1 MHSQQIRSTFLDFF
15 TARGH
20 ELVRSSPLVP
30 DDPTLLLANAGMNQF
45 KPYYL
50 GESPAPYP
58 RAVSVQKCA
67 RTSDIE
73 NVGRTA
79 RHGTFFEMLGNFSF
93 GDYFKQET
101 IAYAYELVTRDFG
114 LDPERLWATVYLDDD
129 ESIRCW
135 EKVGIP
141 TSRIQRLGKED
152 NFWSMGVPGPCGPNS
167 ELYYDRGPAFGRDG
181 GPAVND
187 ERYMEIW
194 NLVFMQFGRGEGEGK
209 TDYPILGELPM
220 KGIDTGM
227 GLERLALLLQDVENV
242 CQTDLLAP
250 TLHTVQ
256 ELAGR
261 GYPGSGAEKVS
272 FQVVTEHA
280 RAMSFLIADGVLPG
294 NEGRGY
300 VLRRLMRRAVRHGR
314 LLGIDGPVLPAVTG
328 SVIANLGTA
337 WPELAEQADL
347 IEQITRAEEESFG
360 RTLRQGAKLLDAAV
374 RRAKEENSGT
384 LSGETAFELHDTFG
398 FPVELTLESA
408 HDAGLAVDE
417 DRFKALLAAQQQRA
431 KSGGK
436 AKTAA
441 ALRRQEAY
449 RELVARHGRT
459 EFLGYERTTAEGT
472 VLAVLDEGSPVA
484 AASAGQQIELIL
496 DATPFYAERGG
507 QVGDTGELRTADGTV
522 LEITDTRNGLP
533 GFHVHTARVVEG
545 EIRSGQTVEAAV
557 DAVRRS
563 SVARS
568 HSATHV
574 LHAVVR
580 EVLGKHA
587 VQHGSLVDDGRLRF
601 DFVHFSA
608 LSQSQLEE
616 IEARVNQRVLA
627 DPEVRVWH
635 ADRAEAERAGALAL
649 FGEKYEDTVRI
660 VDIGDFSR
668 ELCGG
673 THVAHGAQVG
683 AVRLAGDVSVGAN
696 LRRIEAW
703 TGFEALAS
711 ADRERQLLRELAGL
725 LGSRPEDAVGAL
737 RKRLEL
743 LARAQGEVE
752 RMRGAELTA
761 LAAGLAEKADAVPG
775 GLLVATRV
783 EGVTAQELRQLAS
796 TAAVRIASGAGI
808 VVLGTAHEGKA
819 MLASAVGARLRERGI
834 EAREVLSEAAA
845 VIGGGAGGK
854 GALASAGGRH
864 ADRLGDALSLARAA
878 AATVLGR
885 STR

>member
-15 TARGH
+15 TGRDH
-20 ELVRSSPLVP
+20 QLVRSSPLVP

-50 GESPAPYP
+50 GETPAPFP

-73 NVGRTA
+73 NVGRTS

-93 GDYFKQET
+93 GDYFKADT
-101 IAYAYELVTRDFG
+101 IAYAYELVTKGYG

-135 EKVGIP
+135 ERIGIP
-141 TSRIQRLGKED
+141 SSRIQRLGKED

-167 ELYYDRGPAFGRDG
+167 ELYYDRGPEFGAEG

-194 NLVFMQFGRGEGEGK
+194 NLVFMQFGRGEGDGK

-227 GLERLALLLQDVENV
+227 GLERLAVILQGVDNV

-256 ELAGR
+256 ELASR
-261 GYPGSGAEKVS
+261 AYPGSGAEKVS

-280 RAMSFLIADGVLPG
+280 RAMAFLIADGVLPS

-300 VLRRLMRRAVRHGR
+300 ILRRLMRRAVRHGR
-314 LLGIDGPVLPAVTG
+314 LLGIDGPLLPAVTG
-328 SVIANLGTA
+328 SVVANLGPA
-337 WPELAEQADL
+337 WPELTEQAGL
-347 IEQITRAEEESFG
+347 IEQVVRAEEESFG

-374 RRAKEENSGT
+374 RRAEEEKTGT

-398 FPVELTLESA
+398 FPVELTLEAA

-417 DRFKALLAAQQQRA
+417 DRFAALLAAQQQRA

-436 AKTAA
+436 TRTAA
-441 ALRRQEAY
+441 ALRRMDAY
-449 RELVARHGRT
+449 RELSARHGRT
-459 EFLGYERTTAEGT
+459 DFVGYERLTAETT
-472 VLAVLDEGSPVA
+472 VLGLLDG
-484 AASAGQQIELIL
+484 GQQIEAAGEGAEVELVL
-496 DATPFYAERGG
+496 GRTPFYAEGGG
-507 QVGDTGELRTADGTV
+507 QVGDTGSLRTAGGAV
-522 LEITDTRNGLP
+522 LEITDTRRGLP
-533 GFHVHTARVVEG
+533 GFHVHTARVVSG
-545 EIRSGQTVEAAV
+545 EVRAGDTAQAEV
-557 DAVRRS
+557 DGVRRAA
-563 SVARS
+563 VARS

-580 EVLGKHA
+580 EQLGRHA
-587 VQHGSLVDDGRLRF
+587 AQHGSLVDDGRLRF

-608 LSQSQLEE
+608 LSEGQLEE
-616 IEARVNQRVLA
+616 IEERVNGHLLA

-649 FGEKYEDTVRI
+649 FGEKYEEKVRI

-673 THVAHGAQVG
+673 THVVHGSQVG
-683 AVRLAGDVSVGAN
+683 AVRITGESSVGAN
-696 LRRIEAW
+696 LRRIEAY
-703 TGFEALAS
+703 TGREALLS
-711 ADRERQLLRELAGL
+711 ANRERRLLRELACL
-725 LGSRPEDAVGAL
+725 LGSRPEDAVGSL
-737 RKRLEL
+737 RKRLDL

-752 RMRGAELTA
+752 RLRGSE
-761 LAAGLAEKADAVPG
+761 LAAKAATLAEKAEVVPG
-775 GLLVATRV
+775 GVLITGRV
-783 EGVTAQELRQLAS
+783 EDVTAQELRQLAS
-796 TAAVRIASGAGI
+796 TVAQRVAGGVGV
-808 VVLGTAHEGKA
+808 VVLGTTDGDKA
-819 MLASAVGARLRERGI
+819 MLAAAVGGLLRDSGV
-834 EAREVLSEAAA
+834 EAQHVLTEAAA

-854 GALASAGGRH
+854 GALANAGGRH
-864 ADRLGDALSLARAA
+864 AGKLADALLVARAA
-878 AATVLGR
+878 AAGILGR
-885 STR
+885 RFQ